1 MATARLG
8 IMTTD
13 ATGTGDG
20 IKAVFFDIDGTL
32 TSFTTHEVPA
42 STVDAIHALQARGV
56 KVFVCTGRSPV
67 YMGVVLD
74 TMPVDFDGIV
84 GLNGQYC
91 ADDTGFEDWL
101 AMDPADVATIVR
113 WLDGHPG
120 VACNFCERDRAYFDQ
135 VTDELR
141 ATWGRLGK
149 TAPSVEI
156 DDPHVRMESHEFYQ
170 ISPYVDPRAE
180 AELLALCPN
189 TTGVRWH
196 PDFTDLIPAAGGKP
210 RGMKRFMERHGW
222 TRGQVMAFG
231 DGGNDETMLAFA
243 GIGVAMGNATEGPKH
258 AADYVTDD
266 VDHDGV
272 LNALRHFGV
281 L

>member
-1 MATARLG
+1 MADHG
-8 IMTTD
+8 MTPD
-13 ATGTGDG
+13 

-32 TSFTTHEVPA
+32 TSFVTHEVPA
-42 STVDAIHALQARGV
+42 STIDAIHALRAKGV
-56 KVFVCTGRSPV
+56 KVFICTGRSPV

-74 TMPVDFDGIV
+74 ALPVEFDGIV

-91 ADDTGFEDWL
+91 ADGSGFEDWL
-101 AMDPADVATIVR
+101 AMDPTDVATIVR
-113 WLDGHPG
+113 WLDDHPS
-120 VACNFCERDRAYFDQ
+120 VACNFCERDRAYFDR

-141 ATWGRLGK
+141 TTWAKLGR
-149 TAPSVEI
+149 TAPKVELC
-156 DDPHVRMESHEFYQ
+156 DPHPRLADHAFYQ
-170 ISPYVDPRAE
+170 ISPYVDPATE

-189 TTGVRWH
+189 TAGVRWH
-196 PDFTDLIPAAGGKP
+196 PDFTDLIPAQGGKP
-210 RGMKRFMERHGW
+210 RGMRRFMERYGW
-222 TRGQVMAFG
+222 DRGQVMAFG

-243 GIGVAMGNATEGPKH
+243 GIGVAMGNATAGPKA

-272 LNALRHFGV
+272 ANALRHFGV